1 MAERSTL
8 SYLKSEAAKN
18 YPKMLNFVV
27 ALNKQSCMEDFS
39 LPEIMVLTKCCHGRA
54 SHDWPK
60 AKQLSDF
67 VRNNFEDENHG
78 WMSGKEDL
86 VEKLASIDED
96 LARYI
101 FYTILS
107 YPNVEEKE

>member
-1 MAERSTL
+1 MSRRSTL

-18 YPKMLNFVV
+18 YPKLLNFVV
-27 ALNKQSCMEDFS
+27 ELNKQPCMEDFS
-39 LPEIMVLTKCCHGRA
+39 LPEIMVLSKCFHGTM
-54 SHDWPK
+54 SHNWPK
-60 AKQLSDF
+60 AKQLADK

-78 WMSGKEDL
+78 WMSSKDDL
-86 VEKLASIDED
+86 VEKLSSIDED

-107 YPNVEEKE
+107 YPKVEEKE